1 MVAELLRLKARL
13 LFNALRET
21 NSAIWTVIGLLLA
34 GLGIV
39 GLWAGAR
46 AAVALDDVTRG
57 RVVVIVSVMLALGA
71 FVVPLVVTR
80 ASSLDPRALT
90 LFGMRTSGIAGAV
103 LLTTLVGP
111 ALLLVPIAIAP
122 LFLWT
127 GLAAGSATLAIPL
140 IVVEGIF
147 AARLGVVVGSALR
160 RHPAASVLVRVVAA
174 VLLVAGFVLLV
185 AQLAPVI
192 AERLP
197 GSWWQVSLTVV
208 LALAPL
214 RDPRISAALDSSP
227 IGALWRAPLHQSE
240 GRADLAQQDFGIG
253 VLMIAVL
260 AAVWFATLA
269 HALRPT
275 RRIRRERAARVPG
288 RFRAL
293 PSTPL
298 GAVAARS
305 FIYWARDPRYRVAF
319 VVVPVVPVVALLA
332 MYIGGIPWGI
342 SVLVP
347 LPLVVLLLTWSTLHN
362 DVALDSTAVWA
373 HLAAQTRGVH
383 DRIGRMLPTLAIGAP
398 LVILGTALTAWAGGN
413 PLLAPAILGMSVAVL
428 LGGIGVSSLF
438 SARFPYP
445 ATRPGDDAFLQPQVP
460 GVSGGGVQVGSLLL
474 ILLVAAPSITACV
487 FFLTGVPGPW
497 NWISLLAGAAAG
509 LLMMVVGI
517 QVGGA
522 TFDRRAP
529 ELLEF
534 ATQH

>member
-1 MVAELLRLKARL
+1 MVAELLRLKVRL
-13 LFNALRET
+13 LFNALRER
-21 NSAIWTVIGLLLA
+21 NSAVWTVIGLLLA

-80 ASSLDPRALT
+80 APSLDPRALP

-111 ALLLVPIAIAP
+111 ALLFVPIAIAP
-122 LFLWT
+122 LSLWT
-127 GLAAGSATLAIPL
+127 GPAADSATRAIPL
-140 IVVEGIF
+140 IIVEGVF
-147 AARLGVVVGSALR
+147 AALLGVVVGSALR
-160 RHPAASVLVRVVAA
+160 HRPAASVLVRVVAA
-174 VLLVAGFVLLV
+174 ALLLAGFVLLV

-192 AERLP
+192 AEHLP
-197 GSWWQVSLTVV
+197 GSWWHVTLSVV

-214 RDPRISAALDSSP
+214 RDPRISEALDGTP

-240 GRADLAQQDFGIG
+240 GRADLAQQDFGIA
-253 VLMIAVL
+253 VLVIAVL
-260 AAVWFATLA
+260 AGVWFATLVY
-269 HALRPT
+269 ALRPT
-275 RRIRRERAARVPG
+275 RRIQRERAALVPG
-288 RFRAL
+288 RFRVL

-305 FIYWARDPRYRVAF
+305 FIYWARDPRYRVVF
-319 VVVPVVPVVALLA
+319 LVLPVVPVVTLLA

-347 LPLVVLLLTWSTLHN
+347 LPLVVMLLTWSTLHN
-362 DVALDSTAVWA
+362 DVAYDSTAVWA
-373 HLAAQTRGVH
+373 HLAAQTRGVD
-383 DRIGRMLPTLAIGAP
+383 DRIGRMLPTLAVGAP
-398 LVILGTALTAWAGGN
+398 VVVVGTALTTWATGN
-413 PLLAPAILGMSVAVL
+413 VFMAPAIFGMSAAVL
-428 LGGIGVSSLF
+428 LGGIGISSLF

-445 ATRPGDDAFLQPQVP
+445 ATRPGDDPFLQPQVP
-460 GVSGGGVQVGSLLL
+460 GVSGGGVQVGSILLTF
-474 ILLVAAPSITACV
+474 LVAAPAIAACV
-487 FFLTGVPGPW
+487 FYVNRVPGPW
-497 NWISLLAGAAAG
+497 NWVSLLAGCLAG
-509 LLMMVVGI
+509 LLVMVVGI
-517 QVGGA
+517 RVGGA